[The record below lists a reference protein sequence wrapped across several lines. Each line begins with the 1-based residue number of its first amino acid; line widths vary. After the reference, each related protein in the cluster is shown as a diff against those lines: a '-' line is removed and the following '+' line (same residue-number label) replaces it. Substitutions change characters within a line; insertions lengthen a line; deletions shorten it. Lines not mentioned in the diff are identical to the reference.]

1 MNKQPKPDSKSSQ
14 DLIAE
19 IAISIKTHR
28 ELETKILSGPNEE
41 KNLAVALS
49 HVNYF
54 GGQKHIWLTTRENL
68 GGYRRV
74 QDITGSV
81 ASTVTGRK
89 TTLTDDGFVVNKN
102 SKIGEVII
110 RNVHGKDQIITPKGL
125 QPIEV
130 LNLSAFVPSPH
141 DSSATDVVMDLVE
154 GQQKK
159 RFSNLS
165 ELIKIIE
172 KAESQLEELEQKE
185 NELRDRDYTENDEKE
200 LESIIKQKEVAKIER
215 ENALSQSRSFIR
227 KSAELRYQPILDPWQ
242 EETKRSLIYKG
253 TLAIDGGP
261 GTGKTT
267 ALIQR
272 IKFLLDEDA
281 MLGDPRSGSDFWSDG
296 YLPELSEI
304 QRKILFENKDNW
316 VFFTP
321 NELLKLFLK
330 NNMLREGLSASDDKV
345 RVWDDYLNLLVKDY
359 ELVKTETQNPFLFL
373 RKRVKE
379 DLFKKK
385 GSNTKGIFLDFEKF
399 ILQLLNAKLNKLA
412 SLNVENFSW
421 EAQGSSI
428 QNYINRQEKE
438 YSIEGIIRLY
448 FNLQESYSK
457 EVSELQKVFN
467 TTLLKEAVRL
477 EQKVSKNETLKISL
491 HEFADSWRGT
501 SSNFDEADTDEED
514 EELEDKTGDLTA
526 FLFGKYKILI
536 KNFALS
542 RFDSSVKLGKRYKDF
557 KEIIDQDVKIEEF
570 EFLNRIGELAYFVK
584 YFVTCTKGVPRNV
597 FSEIPKA
604 YKAFRKQQL
613 SENNKNWNFDL
624 LSHIVLEDKS
634 NNKRLHPHEQSMLLA
649 FINNTIAKTYRVSK
663 RKSKDINHPY
673 FEAFRKHSVP
683 VIGVDE
689 ATDFHVVDLF
699 AMHSL
704 SDLEISSVTYSGDL
718 MQRLTSGGIRQW
730 DDLKKLINNL
740 EVSDLKVSY
749 RQSPTLLDLAS
760 FIYNKATNKEPEY
773 ISYLDRDPNEPKPL
787 LYKSN
792 DEEDKIDWIGERIL
806 EIYNAYGRKFI
817 PSIAIFLADNE
828 GLEAFTRKLN
838 EIDGLADVGIKVRAS
853 KDGQVLGDK
862 NTVRVFPVEYI
873 KGMEFE
879 AVFFHNMDRI
889 QNVFNSQEMVM
900 KHLYVGLS
908 RASFYIGVTT
918 NDNKKFEYLEDN
930 FEYVETSWG

>member
-1 MNKQPKPDSKSSQ
+1 MNKRPLPHSEKKE

-19 IAISIKTHR
+19 IAARIQTHR
-28 ELETKILSGPNEE
+28 ELENKNLSGPYQE
-41 KNLAVALS
+41 KNLAVAIS
-49 HVNYF
+49 YVNYF
-54 GGQKHIWLTTRENL
+54 GGQKHIWLTTQENL
-68 GGYRRV
+68 GGYKPIR
-74 QDITGSV
+74 DINGSII
-81 ASTVTGRK
+81 STTSGSK
-89 TTLTDDGFVVNKN
+89 TTITEDGFVVNKN

-110 RNVHGKDQIITPKGL
+110 RNVHGNGQLATPKGK

-130 LNLSAFVPSPH
+130 LNLTSYVPNPH
-141 DSSATDVVMDLVE
+141 NSSATDVVMDIVE

-159 RFSNLS
+159 RFSSLS
-165 ELIKIIE
+165 DLIRIIN
-172 KAESQLEELEQKE
+172 KAELQLEELEQKE
-185 NELRDRDYTENDEKE
+185 NALRDTDYLEKFDKE
-200 LESIIKQKEVAKIER
+200 LENILKQKEEAREAR
-215 ENALSQSRSFIR
+215 ENALTQARSFIR

-242 EETKRSLIYKG
+242 EETKRSLIYSG

-272 IKFLLDEDA
+272 IKFLLDKDA
-281 MLGDPRSGSDFWSDG
+281 MLGDSSSGGDFLSEG
-296 YLPELSEI
+296 YLSELSEV
-304 QRKILFENKDNW
+304 QRKTLFENKDNW

-345 RVWDDYLNLLVKDY
+345 RVWDDYLNILVKDY
-359 ELVKTETQNPFLFL
+359 ELVKSETQNPFLFL

-379 DLFKKK
+379 NLFKKN
-385 GSNTKGIFLDFEKF
+385 GSNTKAILLDFEKF
-399 ILQLLNAKLNKLA
+399 MIKLLNSKLTKLL

-421 EAQGSSI
+421 KAKGLSI
-428 QNYINRQEKE
+428 QNYINNQEKD
-438 YSIEGIIRLY
+438 YSLEGIIRLY
-448 FNLQESYSK
+448 FNLQESYGE
-457 EVSELQKVFN
+457 EVLELQKGLN
-467 TTLLKEAVRL
+467 NLLSKEAVLL
-477 EQKVSKNETLKISL
+477 EQKVSENELLKSRL
-491 HEFADSWRGT
+491 YEFADSWKST
-501 SSNFDEADTDEED
+501 STNLDDADTEEDD
-514 EELEDKTGDLTA
+514 EELEDKTGDLSA

-542 RFDSSVKLGKRYKDF
+542 RFDNGVKLGKKYTEF
-557 KEIIDQDVKIEEF
+557 KGILEQDLKIEQF
-570 EFLNRIGELAYFVK
+570 EYLNRVGELAYFVK
-584 YFVTCTKGVPRNV
+584 YFVTCTKGVSRNV

-604 YKAFRKQQL
+604 YKAFRKEQL
-613 SENNKNWNFDL
+613 NDNNKNWDFSL
-624 LSHIVLEDKS
+624 LSYIVLEDKS
-634 NNKRLHPHEQSMLLA
+634 KNKRLHPHEQALLVS
-649 FINNTIAKTYRVSK
+649 FINNIIAKTFKVSK
-663 RKSKDINHPY
+663 RKFKDIKHPY

-689 ATDFHVVDLF
+689 ATDFHVVDLL

-718 MQRLTSGGIRQW
+718 MQRLTSGGIRRW
-730 DDLKKLINNL
+730 DELKKLITNL

-760 FIYNKATNKEPEY
+760 FIYIKATNKEPEY
-773 ISYLDRDPNEPKPL
+773 ISYLESDPNEPKPL

-792 DEEDKIDWIGERIL
+792 DEEEKIEWIGERIL
-806 EIYNAYGRKFI
+806 EIYNAYGRKYI
-817 PSIAIFLADNE
+817 PSIAIFLADND
-828 GLEAFTRKLN
+828 GLEVFTKKLN

-879 AVFFHNMDRI
+879 AVFFHNMDHI

-918 NDNKKFEYLEDN
+918 YDNKEFEYLEHK
-930 FEYVETSWG
+930 FECVETSWR